1 MKKKKFITIDALSL
15 EFFGMPIGISLG
27 VKVEKE
33 AAVLLSEDDE
43 KALKEAFNTFGE
55 TLKQITRGNKKLEA
69 WILNKGEAKEKDCE
83 NCDKKDR
90 CQEVKSAFEE
100 LMEDLRKG
108 VNLHD

>member
-15 EFFGMPIGISLG
+15 EFLGMPIGISLG

-55 TLKQITRGNKKLEA
+55 TLRQITRGNKKLEA
-69 WILNKGEAKEKDCE
+69 WILDKGEAKEKDCE
-83 NCDKKDR
+83 NCDEKER
-90 CQEVKSAFEE
+90 CEKVNSMFDQ
-100 LMEDLRKG
+100 LMEDLRK
-108 VNLHD
+108 